1 VHLHSPCRRLLTETN
16 LILISMWYSSSSC
29 LPCICFVC
37 CRKNDLARPWYDATK
52 SLAENDR
59 TKKAFKSV
67 LSITL
72 KKPNNQQYI
81 QFSKEVK
88 EKAKEEFPNVQYA
101 EEEVVWC
108 NQLLP
113 YTLLIL
119 YLCSKILIL
128 IVSSIRYINFKII
141 KHLTRFDNNT
151 YHSKNY
157 SILQYITLY
166 YSVLQCIIMYYSISL
181 VVT

>member
-1 VHLHSPCRRLLTETN
+1 
-16 LILISMWYSSSSC
+16 
-29 LPCICFVC
+29 VC

-59 TKKAFKSV
+59 TKEAFKSV

-113 YTLLIL
+113 YTLFIFMLKNIDF
-119 YLCSKILIL
+119 
-128 IVSSIRYINFKII
+128 NGI
-141 KHLTRFDNNT
+141 K

-157 SILQYITLY
+157 SILQCITVY
-166 YSVLQCIIMYYSISL
+166 YSVS
-181 VVT
+181 